1 MGIAEAIGIGGALLG
16 ASSSRSAS
24 KSASAAQDRATE
36 ANAEAF
42 RFSKPYIKRSYD
54 ASQGY
59 NQDVLNTGNYQGQ
72 TLANTPWQM
81 TRGNQMVANM
91 GNRLMPAAFG
101 MADTGADFANNASAL
116 FAQSQQDRM
125 GNAQQYALDNSQP
138 LINAAMR
145 DDYRNLTEQTL
156 PGINM
161 GASGSGNMNSSRAG
175 IADAVAN
182 RGFNDR
188 QADVTASIQNQLMN
202 QSLGQQNTQFNQA
215 MKAND
220 GLQDAFTQGINA
232 AGTGGDWMTGAG
244 QNLMNLD
251 QQQLNDLRA
260 RFEQDRDFAFNQ
272 QQKFQQGTLNNA
284 VYTNPTQTPNL
295 YNSSL
300 AGFGGAMQGAGSALD
315 LYETFKDL
323 EG

>member
-1 MGIAEAIGIGGALLG
+1 MSWIATAVVGGALIGGA
-16 ASSSRSAS
+16 ASKSAA

-36 ANAEAF
+36 ASAEAF

-54 ASQGY
+54 ASQGF

-72 TLANTPWQM
+72 TLANTPWQLVQ
-81 TRGNQMVANM
+81 GNQKIAGM
-91 GNRLMPAAFG
+91 GKKLMPMAFG
-101 MADTGADFANNASAL
+101 MANTGSAFANNYGDL
-116 FAQSQQDRM
+116 FAQSQEDRM
-125 GNAQQYALDNSQP
+125 GTAQQYALDNSQP

-182 RGFNDR
+182 RAFDDR
-188 QADVTASIQNQLMN
+188 KADVSANIQNQLMN

-215 MKAND
+215 MNAND
-220 GLQDAFTQGINA
+220 GLSDAFKQGINA

-251 QQQLNDLRA
+251 QQQLNDLKA
-260 RFEQDRDFAFNQ
+260 RFEAERDFAFNQ

-284 VYTNPTQTPNL
+284 VYTNPTVAPNL
-295 YNSSL
+295 YNPSM
-300 AGFGGAMQGAGSALD
+300 AGFGGAMQGAGTMLD
-315 LYETFKDL
+315 MFKTFK
-323 EG
+323 EIG

>member
-1 MGIAEAIGIGGALLG
+1 MSWIATAVVGSAIIGGA
-16 ASSSRSAS
+16 AS
-24 KSASAAQDRATE
+24 KSAAKSGAAAQDRATE
-36 ANAEAF
+36 ASLEAF
-42 RFSKPYIKRSYD
+42 NFSKPYIKRSYD
-54 ASQGY
+54 ASEGF

-72 TLANTPWQM
+72 TFANTPWQM
-81 TRGNQMVANM
+81 TRGNAMMASM
-91 GNRLMPAAFG
+91 GNRLMPMGFD
-101 MADTGADFANNASAL
+101 MANTGSAFANNYGDL
-116 FAQSQQDRM
+116 FAQSQADRM
-125 GNAQQYALDNSQP
+125 GTAQQYALDNSQP

-145 DDYRNLTEQTL
+145 DDYRNLTEKTL

-202 QSLGQQNTQFNQA
+202 QSLGQQNAQFNQA
-215 MKAND
+215 MAAND
-220 GLQDAFTQGINA
+220 GLSDAFKQGINA

-244 QNLMNLD
+244 ANLMNID
-251 QQQLNDLRA
+251 QQQLNDLKA

-284 VYTNPTQTPNL
+284 VYDTGNVSPNMWNPGMST
-295 YNSSL
+295 
-300 AGFGGAMQGAGSALD
+300 FGGAMQGAGTMLD
-315 LYETFKDL
+315 MIKTFK
-323 EG
+323 EF

>member
-1 MGIAEAIGIGGALLG
+1 MSWIATAVVGGAIIGGA
-16 ASSSRSAS
+16 AS
-24 KSASAAQDRATE
+24 KSAAKSGAAAQDRATE
-36 ANAEAF
+36 ASLESF
-42 RFSKPYIKRSYD
+42 KFSKPYIKRSYD

-59 NQDVLNTGNYQGQ
+59 NQDVLNTGTYQGQ
-72 TLANTPWQM
+72 TLANSPWQM
-81 TRGNQMVANM
+81 VKGNQMMANM
-91 GNRLMPAAFG
+91 GNRLMPMGFG
-101 MADTGADFANNASAL
+101 VAETGADFANNASAL
-116 FAQSQQDRM
+116 FTQSQQDRM

-188 QADVTASIQNQLMN
+188 QADVTASIQQQLMN
-202 QSLGQQNTQFNQA
+202 QSLGQQNTQFSQA

-244 QNLMNLD
+244 SNLMNLD
-251 QQQLNDLRA
+251 QARLNDLRA

-272 QQKFQQGTLNNA
+272 QQKYQQGTLNNA
-284 VYTNPTQTPNL
+284 VYDTGNVNPNMWSPGMST
-295 YNSSL
+295 
-300 AGFGGAMQGAGSALD
+300 FGGAMQGAGTTLD
-315 LYETFKDL
+315 MIKTFKEL
-323 EG
+323 

>member
-1 MGIAEAIGIGGALLG
+1 MSWIATAVVGSAIIGGA
-16 ASSSRSAS
+16 AS
-24 KSASAAQDRATE
+24 KSAAKSGAAAQDRATE
-36 ANAEAF
+36 ASLEAF
-42 RFSKPYIKRSYD
+42 NFSKPYIKRSYD
-54 ASQGY
+54 ASEGF

-72 TLANTPWQM
+72 TFANTPWQM
-81 TRGNQMVANM
+81 TRGNAMMASM
-91 GNRLMPAAFG
+91 GNRLMPMGFD
-101 MADTGADFANNASAL
+101 MANTGSAFANNYGDL
-116 FAQSQQDRM
+116 FAQSQADRM
-125 GNAQQYALDNSQP
+125 GTAQQYALDNSQP

-202 QSLGQQNTQFNQA
+202 QSLGQQNAQFNQA
-215 MKAND
+215 MAAND
-220 GLQDAFTQGINA
+220 GLSDAFKQGINA

-284 VYTNPTQTPNL
+284 VYTNPTVAPNL

-300 AGFGGAMQGAGSALD
+300 AGFGGAMQGTGTVLD
-315 LYETFKDL
+315 LYETFK
-323 EG
+323 

>member
-1 MGIAEAIGIGGALLG
+1 MSWIATAVVGSAIIGGA
-16 ASSSRSAS
+16 AS
-24 KSASAAQDRATE
+24 KSAAKSGAAAQDRATE
-36 ANAEAF
+36 ASLEAF
-42 RFSKPYIKRSYD
+42 NFSKPYIKRSYD
-54 ASQGY
+54 ASEGF

-72 TLANTPWQM
+72 TFANTPWQM
-81 TRGNQMVANM
+81 TRGNAMMASM
-91 GNRLMPAAFG
+91 GNRLMPMGFD
-101 MADTGADFANNASAL
+101 MANTGSAFANNYGDL
-116 FAQSQQDRM
+116 FAQSQADRM
-125 GNAQQYALDNSQP
+125 GTAQQYALDNSQP

-145 DDYRNLTEQTL
+145 DDYRNLTEKTL

-202 QSLGQQNTQFNQA
+202 QSLGQQNAQFNQA
-215 MKAND
+215 MAAND
-220 GLQDAFTQGINA
+220 GLSDAFKQGINA

-244 QNLMNLD
+244 ANLMNID

-284 VYTNPTQTPNL
+284 VYDTGNVSPNMWNPGMST
-295 YNSSL
+295 
-300 AGFGGAMQGAGSALD
+300 FGGAMQGAGTMLD
-315 LYETFKDL
+315 MIKTFKEL
-323 EG
+323 

>member
-1 MGIAEAIGIGGALLG
+1 MSWIATAVVGSAIIGGA
-16 ASSSRSAS
+16 AS
-24 KSASAAQDRATE
+24 KSAAKSGAAAQDRATE
-36 ANAEAF
+36 ASLEAF
-42 RFSKPYIKRSYD
+42 NFSKPYIKRSYD
-54 ASQGY
+54 ASEGF

-72 TLANTPWQM
+72 TFANTPWQM
-81 TRGNQMVANM
+81 TRGNAMMASM
-91 GNRLMPAAFG
+91 GNRLMPMGFD
-101 MADTGADFANNASAL
+101 MANTGSAFANNYGDL
-116 FAQSQQDRM
+116 FAQSQADRM
-125 GNAQQYALDNSQP
+125 GTAQQYALDNSQP

-145 DDYRNLTEQTL
+145 DDYRNLTEKTL

-202 QSLGQQNTQFNQA
+202 QSLGQQNAQFNQA
-215 MKAND
+215 MAAND
-220 GLQDAFTQGINA
+220 GLSDAFKQGINA

-251 QQQLNDLRA
+251 QQQLNDLKA
-260 RFEQDRDFAFNQ
+260 RFEAERDFAFNQ

-284 VYTNPTQTPNL
+284 VYDTGNVSPNMWNPGMST
-295 YNSSL
+295 
-300 AGFGGAMQGAGSALD
+300 FGGAMQGAGTMLD
-315 LYETFKDL
+315 MIKTFKEL
-323 EG
+323 

>member
-1 MGIAEAIGIGGALLG
+1 MSWIATAVVGSAIIGGA
-16 ASSSRSAS
+16 AS
-24 KSASAAQDRATE
+24 KSAAKSGAAAQDRATE
-36 ANAEAF
+36 ASLEAF
-42 RFSKPYIKRSYD
+42 NFSKPYIKRSYD
-54 ASQGY
+54 ASEGF

-72 TLANTPWQM
+72 TFANTPWQM
-81 TRGNQMVANM
+81 TRGNAMMASM
-91 GNRLMPAAFG
+91 GNRLMPMGFD
-101 MADTGADFANNASAL
+101 MANTGSAFANNYGDL
-116 FAQSQQDRM
+116 FAQSQADRM
-125 GNAQQYALDNSQP
+125 GTAQQYALDNSQP

-145 DDYRNLTEQTL
+145 DDYRNLTEKTL

-202 QSLGQQNTQFNQA
+202 QSLGQQNTQFSQA

-284 VYTNPTQTPNL
+284 VYDTGNVSPNMWNPGMST
-295 YNSSL
+295 
-300 AGFGGAMQGAGSALD
+300 FGGAMQGAGTMLD
-315 LYETFKDL
+315 MIKTFKEL
-323 EG
+323 

>member
-16 ASSSRSAS
+16 ASSSRSAA

-72 TLANTPWQM
+72 TLANTPWQL
-81 TRGNQMVANM
+81 TKGNQMMAGM
-91 GNRLMPAAFG
+91 GKKLMPMGFG
-101 MADTGADFANNASAL
+101 MANTGSAFANNYGDL
-116 FAQSQQDRM
+116 FTQSQQDRM
-125 GNAQQYALDNSQP
+125 GTAQQYALDNSQP

-202 QSLGQQNTQFNQA
+202 QSLGQQNTQFSQA

-244 QNLMNLD
+244 SNLMNLD
-251 QQQLNDLRA
+251 QARLNDLRA

-272 QQKFQQGTLNNA
+272 QQKYQQGTLNNA
-284 VYTNPTQTPNL
+284 VYDTGNVNPNMWSPGMST
-295 YNSSL
+295 
-300 AGFGGAMQGAGSALD
+300 FGGAMQGAGTTLD
-315 LYETFKDL
+315 MIKTFKEL
-323 EG
+323 

>member
-1 MGIAEAIGIGGALLG
+1 MSWIATAVVGSAIIGGA
-16 ASSSRSAS
+16 AS
-24 KSASAAQDRATE
+24 KSAAKSGAAAQDRATE
-36 ANAEAF
+36 ASLEAF
-42 RFSKPYIKRSYD
+42 NFSKPYIKRSYD
-54 ASQGY
+54 ASEGF

-72 TLANTPWQM
+72 TFANTPWQM
-81 TRGNQMVANM
+81 TRGNAMMASM
-91 GNRLMPAAFG
+91 GNRLMPMGFD
-101 MADTGADFANNASAL
+101 MANTGSAFANNYGDL
-116 FAQSQQDRM
+116 FAQSQADRM
-125 GNAQQYALDNSQP
+125 GTAQQYALDNSQP

-145 DDYRNLTEQTL
+145 DDYRNLTEKTL

-202 QSLGQQNTQFNQA
+202 QSLGQQNAQFNQA
-215 MKAND
+215 MAAND
-220 GLQDAFTQGINA
+220 GLSDAFKQGINA

-284 VYTNPTQTPNL
+284 VYTNPTVAPNL

-300 AGFGGAMQGAGSALD
+300 AGFGGAMQGAGTVLD
-315 LYETFKDL
+315 LYETFK
-323 EG
+323 

>member
-1 MGIAEAIGIGGALLG
+1 MSWIATAVVGSAIIGGA
-16 ASSSRSAS
+16 AS
-24 KSASAAQDRATE
+24 KSAAKSGAAAQDRATE
-36 ANAEAF
+36 ASLEAF
-42 RFSKPYIKRSYD
+42 NFSKPYIKRSYD
-54 ASQGY
+54 ASQGF

-81 TRGNQMVANM
+81 TRGNAMMASM
-91 GNRLMPAAFG
+91 GNRLMPMGFD
-101 MADTGADFANNASAL
+101 MANTGSAFANNYGDL
-116 FAQSQQDRM
+116 FAQSQADRM
-125 GNAQQYALDNSQP
+125 GTAQQYALDNSQP

-145 DDYRNLTEQTL
+145 DDYRNLTEKTL

-202 QSLGQQNTQFNQA
+202 QSLGQQNAQFNQA
-215 MKAND
+215 MAAND
-220 GLQDAFTQGINA
+220 GLSDAFKQGINA

-244 QNLMNLD
+244 ANLMNID
-251 QQQLNDLRA
+251 QQQLNDLKA
-260 RFEQDRDFAFNQ
+260 RFEAERDFAFNQ

-284 VYTNPTQTPNL
+284 VYDTGNVSPNMWNPGMST
-295 YNSSL
+295 
-300 AGFGGAMQGAGSALD
+300 FGGAMQGAGTMLD
-315 LYETFKDL
+315 MIKTFKEL
-323 EG
+323 